1 MKSIV
6 TYLRLFCVGVLS
18 TSPASASFS
27 LDGVA
32 IGSDIQ
38 SLPASLYT
46 CVRSSAAETR
56 CVRRNSTRAFGVVP
70 IKIEILF
77 DENRCYLIFIGL
89 TPNDTVT
96 VGKKLHSVYGEP
108 KAVTEIIKGVYS
120 ATWYQETSMLALVR
134 DTGWQRAWISITNGD
149 TKPLR
154 RLQPNPATQG
164 ALRDQAV

>member
-1 MKSIV
+1 M
-6 TYLRLFCVGVLS
+6 
-18 TSPASASFS
+18 
-27 LDGVA
+27 
-32 IGSDIQ
+32 
-38 SLPASLYT
+38 
-46 CVRSSAAETR
+46 
-56 CVRRNSTRAFGVVP
+56 P

-77 DENRCYLIFIGL
+77 DENRCHLIFIGL

-154 RLQPNPATQG
+154 RLHPNPATQG
-164 ALRDQAV
+164 ALRDKAV